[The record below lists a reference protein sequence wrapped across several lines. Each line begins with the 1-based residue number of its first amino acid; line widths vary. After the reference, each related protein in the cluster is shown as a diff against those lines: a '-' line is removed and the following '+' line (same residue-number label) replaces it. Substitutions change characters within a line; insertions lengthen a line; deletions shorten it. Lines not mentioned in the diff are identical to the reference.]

1 MVEASLQKRGRKRV
15 QAETLVLP
23 GEKIG
28 VIEEFLFGK
37 GTYEEEGI
45 IRSQVLGNARLDLE
59 KKFAEVMSK
68 TRTPVFPQEGSKVVG
83 EAGDVRR
90 MTASLDIFKING
102 DIISV
107 AFTGILHISSV
118 SREYTKYMSQAVRSG
133 DIVRAKVINTKN
145 RITQL
150 SIQEPEYGVVYA
162 FCSKCGALLEL
173 KRTRLVCPS
182 CGRVERRKVSKLYG
196 LEALE

>member
-1 MVEASLQKRGRKRV
+1 MVESSLPKRGRKKV
-15 QAETLVLP
+15 ENETLVLP

-45 IRSQVLGNARLDLE
+45 IRSHVLGDAKLDLE
-59 KKFAEVMSK
+59 KKLAEVMPR
-68 TRTPVFPQEGSKVVG
+68 TRTPIFPKEGSKVVG

-90 MTASLDIFKING
+90 VTASLDIFKI
-102 DIISV
+102 DEKTISV
-107 AFTGILHISSV
+107 PFTGVLHISNV

-133 DIVRAKVINTKN
+133 DIVKAEVINTKN

-150 SIQEPEYGVVYA
+150 STQEPEYGVVYA

-196 LEALE
+196 VEVLG